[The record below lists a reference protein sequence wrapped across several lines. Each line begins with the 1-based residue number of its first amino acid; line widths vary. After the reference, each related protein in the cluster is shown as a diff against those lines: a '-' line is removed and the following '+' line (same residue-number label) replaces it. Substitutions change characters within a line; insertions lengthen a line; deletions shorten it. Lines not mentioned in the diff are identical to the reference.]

1 MKTLLAIG
9 CVLAVSSAGPLAQ
22 VPSGSDAWMRKSPK
36 PQDFHVAKLPWN
48 TFSVELPDD
57 WQLLPSF
64 GAVLVTAG
72 EKARSNQPVASIMI
86 EHTLN
91 VEPLNASDVDE
102 RLATLEADWVR
113 QRDPAGENFEQQAK
127 EVDGRRYVMIQYTR
141 PGFFGRDRVIVY
153 VVAAGK
159 VMYRLICIAPEKQIA
174 EKYQAIFAHV
184 AASFKPASG
193 AGS

>member
-1 MKTLLAIG
+1 MKTLLSAV
-9 CVLAVSSAGPLAQ
+9 CVLAVLAAGPYAQ
-22 VPSGSDAWMRKSPK
+22 APSGSDPWMRKSSK

-48 TFSVELPDD
+48 TFSIELPDD
-57 WQLLPSF
+57 WQLVPSF
-64 GAVLVTAG
+64 GAVLLTAA
-72 EKARSNQPVASIMI
+72 EKARSNQPSAAIIV

-91 VEPLNASDVDE
+91 IEPLNASDVDQ

-113 QRDPAGENFEQQAK
+113 QRDPSGENFEHQAK

-141 PGFFGRDRVIVY
+141 PGFNGRDRIVVY
-153 VVAAGK
+153 VLASGK
-159 VMYRLICIAPEKQIA
+159 VMYRLYCIAPEKQIA

-184 AASFKPASG
+184 AATFKPSAA